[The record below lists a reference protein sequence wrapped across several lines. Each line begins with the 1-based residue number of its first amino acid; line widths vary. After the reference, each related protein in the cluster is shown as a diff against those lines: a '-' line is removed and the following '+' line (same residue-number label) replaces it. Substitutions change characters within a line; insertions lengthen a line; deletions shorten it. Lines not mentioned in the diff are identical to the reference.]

1 MQMQYI
7 VSYRMIFAEH
17 LAQELRLARSA
28 WSFVSDA
35 ERIRGQRGIKVYR
48 AIPRRY
54 APSAYEHRKMEELL
68 MVARALDITVL
79 DFYV

>member
-1 MQMQYI
+1 MQYI
-7 VSYRMIFAEH
+7 VSYRHVFADA
-17 LAQELRLARSA
+17 LARDLKLARSA

-35 ERIRGQRGIKVYR
+35 ERIRGQRRIKIYR

-54 APSAYEHRKMEELL
+54 VPSDFEQRKMEELL